1 MKTVRA
7 FSLCVLFAAGI
18 LIGCGG
24 GGGETASDSGGPA
37 DESDSGTKTLI
48 DAVTGENIFALA
60 VNPDDP
66 DMIIASTFGSQYS
79 QGRVFKTTDG
89 GRRWKDVGLNRSIS
103 CILFDPH
110 QPGRVIAGGFKLYI
124 SSDYGDSWEAHP
136 HKFGDDCLSMA
147 AGEIS
152 DDIFIVQNA
161 RGYHD
166 GIEVLRSDGSIATIA
181 ENLSDIYHVEC
192 SGDGSGRLFVLCAD
206 GVYVSEND
214 GVDWKR
220 IADGATVR
228 LFDEDPWH
236 SRLVLSPS
244 DADRIVVAGGDSIY
258 STGDGGRNWTDISP
272 DQDDLVGS
280 GEGFPLVS
288 SISDIGVLSSG
299 REYIYAV
306 YNNFIAR
313 RTWVGDW
320 ELVAVLDKPWLK
332 NWSGSGDGRVGVM
345 GYVNQID
352 VHRSSIEDNMFL
364 ATFEG
369 VFRLG
374 ADEGQ
379 LQALGSTGM
388 TDVSVSALQFNP
400 YDADELLFGTRL
412 FGVYTFSEAARRA
425 EKINDGFTWQFTTIR
440 FENSPCAYINAL
452 SVGSPGADIIA
463 CMSGGAYL
471 YDAAGERWD
480 KLLNGNEFES
490 ELYAF
495 AIDVNNAD
503 RMYAKTATVFL
514 HTHDGGNDWVR
525 HDFMVGEGEV
535 LLDDNDPSTVVV
547 TEHGGTESID
557 ISRDGGATFSP
568 AGWLLYSG
576 DIVQAAKINDPAFVV
591 YVLKYNRLYKITGI
605 SQDDGQ
611 ADILLEGGTFGDP
624 FVAFAVN
631 PDNPNQIAAAR
642 TTDILITNDEGDTW
656 KTVAFVEYGD
666 DDFYHPPYTDAFEVS
681 NYQGEEIRRLIFS
694 RRETDLLYVGTSWG
708 LYRLEM

>member
-7 FSLCVLFAAGI
+7 FSLCVVFVAGI

-24 GGGETASDSGGPA
+24 GGESTSDSGGQT
-37 DESDSGTKTLI
+37 DGVDSHTKTAV
-48 DAVTGENIFALA
+48 DDVTGENVFALA

-66 DMIIASTFGSQYS
+66 DMIIVSTFGSQYS
-79 QGRVFKTTDG
+79 AGRVFKTIDG
-89 GRRWKDVGLNRSIS
+89 GSHWKDVGLNRSIS
-103 CILFDPH
+103 CIMFDPR
-110 QPGRVIAGGFKLYI
+110 QPGSVYAAGSRLYI
-124 SSDYGDSWEAHP
+124 SSDYGDSWDP
-136 HKFGDDCLSMA
+136 HAYKFGYDCLSMA
-147 AGEIS
+147 ASAIS
-152 DDIFIVQNA
+152 DNVFLVQNA

-166 GIEVLRSDGSIATIA
+166 GIEVLRSDGVIETIA
-181 ENLSDIYHVEC
+181 EQFSNIYHIESAC
-192 SGDGSGRLFVLCAD
+192 DGSGRLFVLCAE

-220 IADGATVR
+220 IADGATIR

-236 SRLVLSPS
+236 SRLALSPS
-244 DADRIVVAGGDSIY
+244 DADRIVAAGESKIY
-258 STGDGGRNWTDISP
+258 STVDGGRNWTDISP
-272 DQDDLVGS
+272 DEDDLVGS
-280 GEGFPLVS
+280 GEDFPLVS
-288 SISDIGVLSSG
+288 SISDIGVLSSV

-313 RTWVGDW
+313 RTWTGDW
-320 ELVAVLDKPWLK
+320 ELVAVLNRPWLK

-345 GYVNQID
+345 RYVNRID
-352 VHRSSIEDNMFL
+352 VHRSPIEDKMFL
-364 ATFEG
+364 GTFEG
-369 VFRLG
+369 VFTLG
-374 ADEGQ
+374 ADNGQ
-379 LQALGSTGM
+379 LQALGSSGI

-400 YDADELLFGTRL
+400 YDANELLVGTRL
-412 FGVYTFSEAARRA
+412 FGVYSYSEAGRTAQ
-425 EKINDGFTWQFTTIR
+425 KINDGFTWQFTTIR
-440 FENSPCAYINAL
+440 FENTPCAYINDL
-452 SVGSPGADIIA
+452 SVGSPMADIIA

-471 YDAAGERWD
+471 YDSAGERWD
-480 KLLNGNEFES
+480 KLLNGNEFAS

-514 HTHDGGNDWVR
+514 HTHDGGDNWVR

-547 TEHGGTESID
+547 TEHSGSESID
-557 ISRDGGATFSP
+557 ISTDGGATFSP

-576 DIVQAAKINDPAFVV
+576 GIVQAAKINDPAFVV
-591 YVLKYNRLYKITGI
+591 YVLKYDRLYKITGI
-605 SQDDGQ
+605 SQDDGK
-611 ADILLEGGTFGDP
+611 ADILLEGGTYGDP

-642 TTDILITNDEGDTW
+642 TTDILITLDEGDTW

-666 DDFYHPPYTDAFEVS
+666 DDFYHPPYTDAFEAS

-694 RRETDLLYVGTSWG
+694 KRETDLLYVGTSWG